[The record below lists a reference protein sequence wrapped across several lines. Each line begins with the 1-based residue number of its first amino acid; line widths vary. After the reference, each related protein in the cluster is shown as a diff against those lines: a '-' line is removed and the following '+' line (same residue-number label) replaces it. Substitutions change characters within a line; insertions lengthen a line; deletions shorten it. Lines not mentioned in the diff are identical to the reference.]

1 MTSLHKELADIL
13 QEEKKLLK
21 ELYSLV
27 SKERDAIVSLD
38 SKGLEEILR
47 EKEALLV
54 KISLWE
60 KEREKLL
67 KREGLEGKTL
77 SEIIEIF
84 SKDGQ
89 KEEMEI
95 LIETYRIMKS
105 FLSAIEE
112 IQKINEQLID
122 HSLIHIGTALKFF
135 ESFGIKPKHSLSK
148 EA

>member
-1 MTSLHKELADIL
+1 MTSLHKDVANIL

-47 EKEALLV
+47 EKESLLV

-60 KEREKLL
+60 KEREKIL
-67 KREGLEGKTL
+67 KKEGLEGKTL
-77 SEIIEIF
+77 SEVIKIF
-84 SKDGQ
+84 SIDGQ
-89 KEEMEI
+89 KEEIEM
-95 LIETYRIMKS
+95 LKETYRTMKS
-105 FLSAIEE
+105 LLSAIEE
-112 IQKINEQLID
+112 IQKINGQLID
-122 HSLIHIGTALKFF
+122 HSLIHIGRALKFF
-135 ESFGIKPKHSLSK
+135 ESFGIKPKHSLSM